1 MRRIVLDTSVVIAGL
16 RTQLGAGNAVLRLV
30 ATRRLVALATPPLFL
45 EYEDV
50 LKRPEHRLAHG
61 LAPEAIEEFL
71 AELAALIEP
80 VEVHFQWR
88 PQSRDPN
95 DEMVLEAAIN
105 GRADALVT
113 YNVADFAGPAERF
126 RISVLLV
133 VQVVGDPRVASILL
147 FRLLAL
153 TYRPAHNDGS
163 RDLLL
168 AAEPLQLFVLVA
180 YFGGPRPRRS
190 FIRFLRLVTS
200 SVCRHPPV

>member
-1 MRRIVLDTSVVIAGL
+1 MRRIVLDTSVVVAGL

-50 LKRPEHRLAHG
+50 PKRPEHRLAHG

-95 DEMVLEAAIN
+95 DEIN

-126 RISVLLV
+126 RISVL
-133 VQVVGDPRVASILL
+133 
-147 FRLLAL
+147 
-153 TYRPAHNDGS
+153 RPG
-163 RDLLL
+163 DLLKKVK
-168 AAEPLQLFVLVA
+168 P
-180 YFGGPRPRRS
+180 
-190 FIRFLRLVTS
+190 
-200 SVCRHPPV
+200 

>member
-1 MRRIVLDTSVVIAGL
+1 MKRVVLDTSVIVAAL
-16 RTQLGAGNAVLRLV
+16 RTRLGAGNAVLRLV
-30 ATRRLVALATPPLFL
+30 AERRLLMLATPPLFL

-61 LAPEAIEEFL
+61 LSPEAIDEVL

-88 PQSRDPN
+88 PQSKDPN

-126 RISVLLV
+126 EIGVL
-133 VQVVGDPRVASILL
+133 
-147 FRLLAL
+147 
-153 TYRPAHNDGS
+153 TPAD
-163 RDLLL
+163 
-168 AAEPLQLFVLVA
+168 VLKKVK
-180 YFGGPRPRRS
+180 R
-190 FIRFLRLVTS
+190 
-200 SVCRHPPV
+200 